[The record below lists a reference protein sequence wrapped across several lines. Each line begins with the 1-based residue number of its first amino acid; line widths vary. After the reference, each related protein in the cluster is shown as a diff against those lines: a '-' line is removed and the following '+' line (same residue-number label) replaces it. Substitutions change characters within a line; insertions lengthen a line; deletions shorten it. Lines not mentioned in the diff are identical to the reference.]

1 MQICYFSNHLKQD
14 LREGS
19 WGGELTEEIW
29 GEGRSEGGERGEERE
44 RKKEGGLME

>member
-1 MQICYFSNHLKQD
+1 MLLFQPPKTRS
-14 LREGS
+14 EGGK
-19 WGGELTEEIW
+19 WGRGADWEEIW